1 MEKICIEDCV
11 KMQGLNKIF
20 LVTRVNRTTICTIDQ
35 YGNEDTFF
43 IKEVA
48 KVLTR
53 QKLLSFEF
61 EEKTTLTQLTLF

>member
-1 MEKICIEDCV
+1 MKKICIEDCV

-53 QKLLSFEF
+53 QKLLSLEF
-61 EEKTTLTQLTLF
+61 EEKTTQTQLTLF